1 MITIYHN
8 GRCSKS
14 RSALEI
20 LQEEGIPHKVR
31 WYLDEP
37 LSAKEIRV
45 LLKKLRMPAEA
56 LVRKGENLFKENFAG
71 KMLSED
77 EWIEVLAGHPALIER
92 PIVVNGRKAVV
103 ARPPERVREVL

>member
-14 RSALEI
+14 RGALEI

-37 LSAKEIRV
+37 LSEKEIRA

-56 LVRKGENLFKENFAG
+56 LVRKSENLFKESFAG
-71 KMLSED
+71 KTLSED
-77 EWIEVLAGHPALIER
+77 EWIEVLTRHPLLIER

-103 ARPPERVREVL
+103 ARPPERLREVL